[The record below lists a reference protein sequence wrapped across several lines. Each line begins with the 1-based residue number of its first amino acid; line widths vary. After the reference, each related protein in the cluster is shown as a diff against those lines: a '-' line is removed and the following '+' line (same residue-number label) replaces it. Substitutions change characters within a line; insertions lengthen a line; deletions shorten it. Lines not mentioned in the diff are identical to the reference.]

1 MKTAK
6 RLEHIQEYYF
16 SRKLKEINSLISAG
30 KPVINLGIGS
40 PDIMPPSSVVEKLK
54 KSLESSV
61 AHKYQGYKGIEP
73 LRNAIKDFYLNNY
86 NVNLNPNNQILPL
99 IGSKEG
105 IMHISLAFLDE
116 GDEVLIPNPGYPTYS
131 AVTKIVGAK
140 PIYYSLKESKSWLP
154 DINELNKLDL
164 SKVKIMWINYPN
176 MPTGAVC
183 SLNFFQNL
191 IDLCRKHD
199 ILLVNDNPYSFILNE
214 NPMSLLYNNE
224 NCENCLELNSLSK
237 SHNMAGWRL
246 GMVVGS
252 KNNIQS
258 ILKIKS
264 NMDSGMFYPLQQGA
278 VEALHQNKKWY
289 SDLNSIYKKRKDI
302 VVEICDKLNLK
313 YYKNGSGLFL
323 WASINNS
330 SLKSEDFTDEL
341 LYNKNIFVTPGSIF
355 GTAGEGYVRIS
366 LCQEE
371 NKLIEALKRL

>member
-40 PDIMPPSSVVEKLK
+40 PDIMPPNSVVEKLK

-154 DINELNKLDL
+154 DISELNKLDL

-330 SLKSEDFTDEL
+330 SLKSKDFTDEL